1 MSSSG
6 DRESSKDSEMERNK
20 QEASSTNPEKEKEQ
34 QVEGGGNDAEG
45 NAANSDSPAPEPS
58 TAARVPFT
66 SLSQVDSDMALARAL
81 QEQVIPQSNLHK
93 ISRSFSSHIFTSGL
107 EFDCGVLSALEKRC
121 QPLPLSEVSLTEQS
135 N

>member
-1 MSSSG
+1 
-6 DRESSKDSEMERNK
+6 MERNK

-66 SLSQVDSDMALARAL
+66 SLSQVDADMALARAL

-93 ISRSFSSHIFTSGL
+93 TSRSFLLIFLLAGLSSIAGCFL
-107 EFDCGVLSALEKRC
+107 LSKKD
-121 QPLPLSEVSLTEQS
+121 VSPCL
-135 N
+135 